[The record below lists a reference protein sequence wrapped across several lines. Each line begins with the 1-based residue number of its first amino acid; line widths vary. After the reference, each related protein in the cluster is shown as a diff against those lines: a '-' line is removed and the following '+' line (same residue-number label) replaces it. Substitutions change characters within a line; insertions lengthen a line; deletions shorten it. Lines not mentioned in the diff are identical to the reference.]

1 MWAQQTLPQE
11 KMAMCSNSQETTP
24 QPSSEDTKANGE
36 SPRLLTPEQIR
47 VGTNVIMTYA
57 ERQAFW
63 KNSEIGKLLGFDRWP
78 DLPQKS
84 ETSLVFKLS
93 AEKWVTNSNQGELR
107 KDPNWIQIEAAIRD
121 LDGKSKT
128 LVTLKSDDE
137 TYMNIG
143 GSKSGKYVVNA
154 TFNNTKFYI
163 LVNLSKSDEIENFVV
178 GGQQVNYPAKMCVD
192 LLHCLLAARTFTE
205 SGKLEPLLSWEEDK
219 SLVRV

>member
-24 QPSSEDTKANGE
+24 QPSLEDTKANGE
-36 SPRLLTPEQIR
+36 FPRLLTPEQIR
-47 VGTNVIMTYA
+47 VGTNVIMSYA

-93 AEKWVTNSNQGELR
+93 AEKWVSNSNQGELI
-107 KDPNWIQIEAAIRD
+107 KDPNWIQIEAAIRE

-143 GSKSGKYVVNA
+143 GGKSGKYVVNS
-154 TFNNTKFYI
+154 TFNNKVFDV
-163 LVNLSKSDEIENFVV
+163 LVDLSKSDEIE
-178 GGQQVNYPAKMCVD
+178 
-192 LLHCLLAARTFTE
+192 T
-205 SGKLEPLLSWEEDK
+205 LS
-219 SLVRV
+219 R